1 MSPLIDAGFKGR
13 FAPEHDA
20 NASCEGGLAPT

>member
-13 FAPEHDA
+13 FAPGHGAD
-20 NASCEGGLAPT
+20 ASCDGGLAPT